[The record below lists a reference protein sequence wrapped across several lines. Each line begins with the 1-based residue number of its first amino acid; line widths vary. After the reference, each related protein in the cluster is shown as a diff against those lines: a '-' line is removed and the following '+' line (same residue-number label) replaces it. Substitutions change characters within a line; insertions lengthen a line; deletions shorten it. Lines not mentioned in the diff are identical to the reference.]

1 MLEKKSTQNK
11 IPCTK
16 CGYFLYNYKLMF
28 NKVGVAE
35 SRGVTNRPLAK
46 NRLARFVAKDII
58 RERLSLKQGREN
70 SLNQLICSVRNNS

>member
-1 MLEKKSTQNK
+1 MSEKKSTQNK

-16 CGYFLYNYKLMF
+16 CGYFLYTVIKKLMF

-46 NRLARFVAKDII
+46 NRLAKFVAKNII
-58 RERLSLKQGREN
+58 WERLPLQQGRP
-70 SLNQLICSVRNNS
+70 